1 MLASLR
7 RELRALLELFL
18 IPGFCAL
25 LPWPLG
31 FRWLRFCSRFRWMY
45 RDEWTAALAQA
56 RQFMDLGEEDTW
68 ARQFRLGRLVDHA
81 DLYLSMTR
89 SDRWMA
95 RYVDGWNDW
104 PGASNG
110 VVVLL
115 YHWCPGFWVLRA
127 MRHQGATVSA
137 LIAPLTR
144 RSMGEAH
151 LAYWYGRLRMWEIVR
166 ANGRPLVYPE
176 GAIRRLV
183 KVLKSNQTGGEKA
196 WVCGMPDVPPSAADP
211 GEPVRMFGQCG
222 YFSTGLI
229 SIARLSG
236 VPVVSAH
243 MGLELRGGRRD
254 LTVLGPFDPSDPALL
269 QQAVDAWEAR
279 IRDRPWGYF
288 LWAALPALFVQWRKP
303 G

>member
-1 MLASLR
+1 MFASLH
-7 RELRALLELFL
+7 RELRALLELFV
-18 IPGFCAL
+18 IPGVTAL
-25 LPWPLG
+25 APWPIG
-31 FRWLRFCSRFRWMY
+31 FRWLRFCSRFSWLY
-45 RDEWTAALAQA
+45 RVEWSMALTQA
-56 RQFMDLGEEDTW
+56 REYVDIGDEALW

-89 SDRWMA
+89 SDRWME
-95 RYVDGWNDW
+95 RYVDGWSHW
-104 PGASNG
+104 PGTRHG

-151 LAYWYGRLRMWEIVR
+151 LAYWYGRLRMREIVR
-166 ANGRPLVYPE
+166 VNGQSLIYPE
-176 GAIRRLV
+176 GAIRRLI
-183 KVLKSNQTGGEKA
+183 KMLKSNSPEGQKS

-211 GEPVRMFGQCG
+211 GQAVSMFGRQG
-222 YFSTGLI
+222 FFSTGLV
-229 SIARLSG
+229 SVARLAG

-243 MGLELRGGRRD
+243 MGLELQSGRRD
-254 LTVLGPFDPSDPALL
+254 LAVLGPFEPTDPTLL
-269 QQAVDAWEAR
+269 QQVVHAWEAR

-303 G
+303 A

>member
-1 MLASLR
+1 MLTALR
-7 RELRALLELFL
+7 LELRALLELFL
-18 IPGFCAL
+18 IPAVAAL
-25 LPWPLG
+25 LPWPIG
-31 FRWLRFCSRFRWMY
+31 FRWLRLCSRFSWLY
-45 RDEWTAALAQA
+45 RNEWRAALAQA
-56 RQFMDLGEEDTW
+56 RDYMDLGDEDIW

-89 SDRWMA
+89 SDRWMM
-95 RYVDGWNDW
+95 RYVDGWNVW
-104 PGASNG
+104 PRAENG

-144 RSMGEAH
+144 RSMGEAR
-151 LAYWYGRLRMWEIVR
+151 LAYGYGRLRMREIVR
-166 ANGRPLVYPE
+166 VNARPLVYPE
-176 GAIRRLV
+176 GAIRRMI
-183 KVLKSNQTGGEKA
+183 KVLKSNTAGGEKA

-211 GEPVRMFGQCG
+211 GEPVDTFGRCG

-243 MGLELRGGRRD
+243 MGLELRHGRRD
-254 LTVLGPFDPSDPALL
+254 LTVLGPFDPTDPSLL
-269 QQAVDAWEAR
+269 QQAVGTWEAR
-279 IRDRPWGYF
+279 IKDRSWGYF
-288 LWAALPALFVQWRKP
+288 LWAVMPTLFVQWSKP
-303 G
+303 D